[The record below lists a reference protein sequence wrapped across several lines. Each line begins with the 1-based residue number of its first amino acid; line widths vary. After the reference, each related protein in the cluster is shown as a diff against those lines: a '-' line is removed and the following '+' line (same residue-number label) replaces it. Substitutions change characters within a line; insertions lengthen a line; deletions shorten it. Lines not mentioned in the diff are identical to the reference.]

1 MAARDAQKGAQ
12 PNGDGDASG
21 QRCDASKPAKRKR
34 SRIRTHSRIDKRT
47 RLGKRIAE
55 LKASITAAVGA
66 ADSTPLLPMRIER
79 AAALTAMAEAERLKF
94 LRDGTGLE
102 RVMWLEGKSDTAIA
116 ALGIE
121 AESPTDRSS
130 PLDRWTKWRP

>member
-1 MAARDAQKGAQ
+1 MTADDAQKGAQ
-12 PNGDGDASG
+12 LDGDGDTSG
-21 QRCDASKPAKRKR
+21 QRCAASKPPKRRR

-55 LKASITAAVGA
+55 LRDAFRTAVGA
-66 ADSTPLLPMRIER
+66 ADATPLLPMRIER

-94 LRDGTGLE
+94 LRDGMGLE

-121 AESPTDRSS
+121 AESPADRPS
-130 PLDRWTKWRP
+130 PLDRWTRGHP